1 MGGRAATVN
10 DDRVDERHL
19 IERAQADPTCFAR
32 LYEDNLPALFG
43 HVLRRCGSRSRAED
57 VTSEVFLRAL
67 RSLPRFEWRG
77 VPYIAYLRRIADNV
91 LVDAAGRDSKDSAL
105 PWPADEPV
113 PDATGATDADE
124 ELLALVAA
132 LPDDQRLVL
141 ALRFAE
147 DQSTAQV
154 AAALGRSEGAV
165 KQLQHRALST
175 LRAALAAQPR
185 EDS

>member
-1 MGGRAATVN
+1 MSEDQVS
-10 DDRVDERHL
+10 ERYL
-19 IERAQADPTCFAR
+19 IERAQADPRCFAR
-32 LYEDNLPALFG
+32 LYEDNLPALFV
-43 HVLRRCGSRSRAED
+43 HVLRRCGSRSRAEE

-91 LVDAAGRDSKDSAL
+91 LVDAAGRDSRESAL
-105 PWPADEPV
+105 PWPAEEPIL
-113 PDATGATDADE
+113 DAPGATDADDQ
-124 ELLALVAA
+124 LLSLVAA
-132 LPDDQRLVL
+132 LPVDQRLVV

-154 AAALGRSEGAV
+154 AVALGRSEGAV
-165 KQLQHRALST
+165 KQLQHRALSA
-175 LRAALAAQPR
+175 LRAGLAAQPT